1 MANYSKELILK
12 IEEAENRQADAL
24 AKVTKLKDELQEV
37 KFTELTNRFPHL
49 PNKENGNFVG
59 VDVAAEDDMGN
70 TIGYTMSAA
79 ADCFEI
85 HIEDD
90 DGYEVNFFKVDP
102 TSLTVLV
109 QLVEDAF
116 AYHYGKKV
124 KLTVSIDE

>member
-1 MANYSKELILK
+1 MADYSKELNLK
-12 IEEAENRQADAL
+12 IEEAKNRQAGAL
-24 AKVTKLKDELQEV
+24 AKVTKLKDELQAV
-37 KFTELTNRFPHL
+37 KFTELTKRFPHL
-49 PNKENGNFVG
+49 PNMSDNNFIG
-59 VDVAAEDDMGN
+59 IDVAAEDDMGN

-85 HIEDD
+85 QIEDD

-109 QLVEDAF
+109 QMVEDAF